1 MTRDDRIDAFDST
14 LQLTH
19 AWIRAYGEELGQH
32 HAQLSYRCL
41 RAALHAIRDRLPV
54 NEAAALAAQLPLLL
68 RGVFY
73 EGWRPSAV
81 PSRSHGLDELYDEIA
96 AELEGGP
103 HAAPRDVLR
112 AALAVLNEH
121 VDPGEIRK
129 LRHQVGEELRSL
141 WPEPPGLPDTRAPSG
156 APS

>member
-1 MTRDDRIDAFDST
+1 MPRDDRIDAFDST

-81 PSRSHGLDELYDEIA
+81 PAASHAVDELYDEIA
-96 AELEGGP
+96 TELEGGP

-112 AALAVLNEH
+112 AALAVLSEH

-129 LRHQVGEELRSL
+129 LGSMVYQSARRPIKTSVEECEGRGGE
-141 WPEPPGLPDTRAPSG
+141 
-156 APS
+156 